1 MEAKIRHESTHAVNV
16 APYVAF
22 DGSCL
27 IQWTQGA
34 NVKTIFTAEIG
45 DMAAVTPY
53 DVMRNNIN
61 EVASNK
67 SSLLLKI

>member
-1 MEAKIRHESTHAVNV
+1 MD
-16 APYVAF
+16 P
-22 DGSCL
+22 
-27 IQWTQGA
+27 GA